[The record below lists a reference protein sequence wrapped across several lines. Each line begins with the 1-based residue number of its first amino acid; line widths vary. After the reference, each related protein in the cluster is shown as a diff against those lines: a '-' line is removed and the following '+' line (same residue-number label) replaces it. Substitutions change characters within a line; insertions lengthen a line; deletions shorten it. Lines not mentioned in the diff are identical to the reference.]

1 MNSLIEIKNGK
12 PYISIDGALH
22 YPLAYTTYFEEC
34 GEFSD
39 FIKAGY
45 KMFFI
50 NVSFTKLPISNISG
64 FSPFRTGVFEGDE
77 PDYREFDEIVGE
89 ILAQCPDALI
99 FPRINVAMPRK
110 WIENNLDECV
120 STPSGMREALWSEK
134 YLHDGAELLAN
145 LVSHIRSAA
154 YSNRIA
160 GYQICGGTTQEWMHH
175 DMAGSFSE
183 TGIKKFHL
191 WMKKNYNADTV
202 SEITREDLF
211 KLGYNETVSRYGEFC
226 CETAAKAVEHF
237 CKALKKL
244 INNEQIVGA
253 FYGYNAFV
261 NDPLLGLAGL
271 RHIIDSPYIDFFSSP
286 CCYDCTRAFGVD
298 WGDMIAE
305 SSLKLHNKLYFV
317 ECDIRTHLTKRMQES
332 RPGSFSD
339 NYFALKDDK
348 GNKTVWCGPDTL
360 SLSLSAVR
368 KAFAHQ
374 LSRFSGIWWF
384 DMWGGWYHHEE
395 IMLELRK
402 MKNIADESKTKSNS
416 YPSAQTVVFIDER
429 AYYNNPRCTDVAC
442 SVNNIRVAMGN
453 TGIPFDLCMTEDA
466 EKVIDRY
473 KVAIFTTPL
482 PSESGRKAML
492 LCEKHNTPYF
502 FPEGDKI
509 YVSTQELREYLVSNG
524 VHCYN
529 GDNNVIYCG
538 GGYIGIHTSHDG
550 EVEIKL
556 PEKYKLKSILGTTPW
571 EQETD
576 VISLYMEKYDTAL
589 FELI

>member
-1 MNSLIEIKNGK
+1 MKSTVEFKTGK

-50 NVSFTKLPISNISG
+50 NVSFSKLPINNVSG

-77 PDYREFDEIVGE
+77 PDYREFDDVVSEI
-89 ILAQCPDALI
+89 ISQCPDALI
-99 FPRINVAMPRK
+99 FPRINVAMPEK
-110 WIENNLDECV
+110 WIEENPDECV
-120 STPSGMREALWSEK
+120 STQSGRREALWSEK
-134 YLHDGAELLAN
+134 YFHDGAELLTT
-145 LVSHIRSAA
+145 LVSHIRSAD

-160 GYQICGGTTQEWMHH
+160 GYQICGGTTQEWMHQ
-175 DMAGSFSE
+175 DMAGSFSKK
-183 TGIKKFHL
+183 GIEKFRL
-191 WMKKNYNADTV
+191 WMKEKYNIDSV
-202 SEITREDLF
+202 PEITKEDLF
-211 KLGYNETVSRYGEFC
+211 KSGYNETVSRYGEFC
-226 CETAAKAVEHF
+226 CQTAANAVEHF
-237 CKALKKL
+237 CKTMKTLV
-244 INNEQIVGA
+244 NNEQVVGA

-286 CCYDCTRAFGVD
+286 CCYDCTRELGVD

-317 ECDIRTHLTKRMQES
+317 ECDIRTHLTRQMQES
-332 RPGSFSD
+332 RPGTFSG
-339 NYFALKDDK
+339 NYFALKDHK

-360 SLSLSAVR
+360 EESISAVR

-374 LSRFSGIWWF
+374 LTRFSGIWWF
-384 DMWGGWYHHEE
+384 DMWGGWYHDEE
-395 IMLELRK
+395 IMLEMSK
-402 MKNIADESKTKSNS
+402 MRNIAESSKEKIGL
-416 YPSAQTVVFIDER
+416 YPTAQTVVFIDER
-429 AYYNNPRCTDVAC
+429 AYFNNPRCSDVSC

-466 EKVIDRY
+466 QKVIDKY

-482 PSESGRKAML
+482 PSDSGKEAMS
-492 LCEKHNTPYF
+492 LCENYNIPYL
-502 FPEGDKI
+502 FPEDEKI
-509 YVSTQELREYLVSNG
+509 FISTPELREFLVSKG

-529 GDNNVIYCG
+529 SDNNVVYCG
-538 GGYIGIHTSHDG
+538 GGYIGIHTAHEG
-550 EVEIKL
+550 EIEIRL
-556 PEKYKLKSILGTTPW
+556 PEKYKVRSLLGAKLE

-576 VISLYMEKYDTAL
+576 VVSLCMNKHDTAL

>member
-1 MNSLIEIKNGK
+1 MNSSIEFKNGK
-12 PYISIDGALH
+12 PYISIEGSLH

-39 FIKAGY
+39 FMKAGY

-50 NVSFTKLPISNISG
+50 NVSFTEQAINNVSS
-64 FSPFRTGVFEGDE
+64 FSPFRTGVFEGNE
-77 PDYREFDEIVGE
+77 PDYREFDTVVGAL
-89 ILAQCPDALI
+89 LAQCPDAFI

-110 WIENNLDECV
+110 WIENNLAECV

-134 YLHDGAELLAN
+134 YLHDGAELLST
-145 LVSHIRSAA
+145 LVSHIRSAD
-154 YSNRIA
+154 YGQSIA
-160 GYQICGGTTQEWMHH
+160 GYQVCGGTTQEWMHH

-183 TGIKKFHL
+183 KGVEKFHL
-191 WMKKNYNADTV
+191 WMKEKYNADTV
-202 SEITREDLF
+202 PEIRKEDLF
-211 KLGYNETVSRYGEFC
+211 KAGYNETVSRYSEFC
-226 CETAAKAVEHF
+226 CETAANAVEHF

-244 INNEQIVGA
+244 INNEQVVGA

-286 CCYDCTRAFGVD
+286 CCYDCTRELGVD

-317 ECDIRTHLTKRMQES
+317 ECDIRTYLTRRVDES
-332 RPGSFSD
+332 RPGSFLG
-339 NYFALKDDK
+339 NYFALRNDK

-360 SLSLSAVR
+360 EESISAIR

-374 LSRFSGIWWF
+374 LTKASGIWWF
-384 DMWGGWYHHEE
+384 DMWGGWYHHKE
-395 IMLELRK
+395 IMHEMSK
-402 MKNIADESKTKSNS
+402 MRNIAQGSKDKSIS
-416 YPSAQTVVFIDER
+416 YPSVQVVVFIDEK
-429 AYYNNPRCTDVAC
+429 AYFNNPRCSDVSC

-466 EKVIDRY
+466 SKVIDKY

-482 PSESGRKAML
+482 PSESGKNAME
-492 LCEKHNTPYF
+492 LCKSYNIPYL

-509 YVSTQELREYLVSNG
+509 FISTPELRNFLVSKG

-529 GDNNVIYCG
+529 DGNNVVYCG
-538 GGYIGIHTSHDG
+538 GGYIGVHTSCAG
-550 EVEIKL
+550 ELSIKL
-556 PEKYKLKSILGTTPW
+556 PQKYKVRSLLGIKIE

-576 VISLYMEKYDTAL
+576 VISLCMNKHDTAL

>member
-1 MNSLIEIKNGK
+1 MNSSVEFKNGK
-12 PYISIDGALH
+12 PYISIDGALL
-22 YPLAYTTYFEEC
+22 YPLAYTTYFEEL

-39 FIKAGY
+39 FVKTGY

-50 NVSFTKLPISNISG
+50 NVSFTGLPINNVSG
-64 FSPFRTGVFEGDE
+64 FSPFLTGVFEE
-77 PDYREFDEIVGE
+77 NEADYREFDGVVNN
-89 ILAQCPDALI
+89 ILAECPDALI

-110 WIENNLDECV
+110 WIAENPDECV
-120 STPSGMREALWSEK
+120 PTPSGMREALWSEK
-134 YLHDGAELLAN
+134 YFHDGAEFLAV
-145 LVSHIRSAA
+145 LISHIRSSD

-183 TGIKKFHL
+183 KGLEKFRL
-191 WMKKNYNADTV
+191 WMKKNYNREDIP
-202 SEITREDLF
+202 EITKEDLF
-211 KLGYNETVSRYGEFC
+211 KAGYNETVSRYGEFC
-226 CETAAKAVEHF
+226 CETAANAVEYF
-237 CKALKKL
+237 CKATKAL
-244 INNEQIVGA
+244 INNEQVVGA

-286 CCYDCTRAFGVD
+286 CCYDCTRELGVD

-317 ECDIRTHLTKRMQES
+317 ECDIRTHLTRKMQES
-332 RPGSFSD
+332 RPGTFSG
-339 NYFALKDDK
+339 NYFALRNDK

-360 SLSLSAVR
+360 ELSVSAVR

-384 DMWGGWYHHEE
+384 DMWGGWYHHDE
-395 IMLELRK
+395 IMFEMSR
-402 MKNIADESKTKSNS
+402 MGDIAESSKNKTNS
-416 YPSAQTVVFIDER
+416 YPSAQTVVFVDER

-466 EKVIDRY
+466 EKVIDEY

-482 PSESGRKAML
+482 PSESGKKAME
-492 LCEKHNTPYF
+492 LCEKHNIPYL
-502 FPEGDKI
+502 FPEDDKI
-509 YVSTQELREYLVSNG
+509 YISTPELREFLVSNG

-538 GGYIGIHTSHDG
+538 GGYIGIHTSEEGD
-550 EVEIKL
+550 VEIKL
-556 PEKYKLKSILGTTPW
+556 PKKYKVKSLFGTSLE

-576 VISLYMEKYDTAL
+576 VISLYMNKHETAL

>member
-1 MNSLIEIKNGK
+1 MNSLIEFKNGK

-50 NVSFTKLPISNISG
+50 NISFTKLPINNVSG

-77 PDYREFDEIVGE
+77 PDYNEFDGVVRS
-89 ILAQCPDALI
+89 ILAECPDALI
-99 FPRINVAMPRK
+99 LPRVNVAMPQK
-110 WIENNLDECV
+110 WIENNLSECV
-120 STPSGMREALWSEK
+120 LTPSGMREALWSEK
-134 YLHDGAELLAN
+134 YLRDGEEFLNVLI
-145 LVSHIRSAA
+145 SHIRSAN
-154 YSNRIA
+154 YSDRIA

-183 TGIKKFHL
+183 KAVERFRI
-191 WMKKNYNADTV
+191 WMKNKYNVDAIP
-202 SEITREDLF
+202 EITKEDLF
-211 KLGYNETVSRYGEFC
+211 KSGYNETVSRYGDFC
-226 CETAAKAVEHF
+226 CETAANAVEHF
-237 CKALKKL
+237 CKCLKKL
-244 INNEQIVGA
+244 VNNEQIVGA
-253 FYGYNAFV
+253 FYGYNAYV

-286 CCYDCTRAFGVD
+286 CCYDCTRELGVD

-305 SSLKLHNKLYFV
+305 KSLKIHNKLYFV
-317 ECDIRTHLTKRMQES
+317 ECDIRTHLTKLMQES
-332 RPGSFSD
+332 RPGTFNG
-339 NYFALKDDK
+339 NYFALKNAD

-360 SLSLSAVR
+360 ELSISAIR

-374 LSRFSGIWWF
+374 LTRFSGIWWF
-384 DMWGGWYHHEE
+384 DMWGGWYHHDE
-395 IMLELRK
+395 IMLEMSK
-402 MKNIADESKTKSNS
+402 MRAIAENSMYKNKA
-416 YPSAQTVVFIDER
+416 YLSAETVVFIDEK
-429 AYYNNPRCTDVAC
+429 AYYNNPRCSDIAC

-453 TGIPFDLCMTEDA
+453 TGIPFDLCMVEDA
-466 EKVIDRY
+466 EKVIGKY

-482 PSESGRKAML
+482 PSDSGKKAMEF
-492 LCEKHNTPYF
+492 CKISNIPYF

-509 YVSTQELREYLVSNG
+509 YISTSELREYLVEKG

-529 GDNNVIYCG
+529 SDNNVVYCG
-538 GGYIGIHTSHDG
+538 GGYIGVHSSHEGDIA
-550 EVEIKL
+550 IKL
-556 PEKYKLKSILGTTPW
+556 PQKYRIRALLVAHFEETESDLISI
-571 EQETD
+571 
-576 VISLYMEKYDTAL
+576 YMNKHDTAL

>member
-1 MNSLIEIKNGK
+1 MNSLIEFKNGK

-34 GEFSD
+34 AEFSD

-50 NVSFTKLPISNISG
+50 NVSFTKLPINNVSG

-77 PDYREFDEIVGE
+77 PDYREFDGVVCEIFAE
-89 ILAQCPDALI
+89 CPAALI
-99 FPRINVAMPRK
+99 FPRINVAMPEE
-110 WIENNLDECV
+110 WIENNLTECV

-134 YLHDGAELLAN
+134 YLRDGAEFLAA
-145 LVSHIRSAA
+145 LVSHIRCAP

-183 TGIKKFHL
+183 TGLQKFHL
-191 WMKKNYNADTV
+191 WMKNKYNEAYV
-202 SEITREDLF
+202 PEITREDLF
-211 KLGYNETVSRYGEFC
+211 KPGYNETVSRYGEFC
-226 CETAAKAVEHF
+226 CETASKAVEHF
-237 CKALKKL
+237 CKTLKQL

-261 NDPLLGLAGL
+261 NDPLLGLSGL

-286 CCYDCTRAFGVD
+286 CCYDCTRELGVD

-305 SSLKLHNKLYFV
+305 KSLKLHNKLYFV
-317 ECDIRTHLTKRMQES
+317 ECDIRTYLTRRMQES

-368 KAFAHQ
+368 KAFSHQ
-374 LSRFSGIWWF
+374 LTKFSGIWWF
-384 DMWGGWYHHEE
+384 DMWGGWYHDEE
-395 IMLELRK
+395 IMLELSK
-402 MKNIADESKTKSNS
+402 MKNIAEESKTKTSS
-416 YPSAQTVVFIDER
+416 YPSAQTVVFIDEK
-429 AYYNNPRCTDVAC
+429 AYFNNPRYSDISC

-466 EKVIDRY
+466 PKVIDKY

-482 PSESGRKAML
+482 PSESGKKAMT
-492 LCEKHNTPYF
+492 LCENHNVPYL

-509 YVSTQELREYLVSNG
+509 FISTQKLREFLVSKG

-529 GDNNVIYCG
+529 PDNNVVYCG
-538 GGYIGIHTSHDG
+538 GGYIGIHTSREG

-556 PEKYKLKSILGTTPW
+556 PEKYKVRSVLGVKLE

-576 VISLYMEKYDTAL
+576 VISLYMEKHDTAL

>member
-1 MNSLIEIKNGK
+1 MNSSVEFKNGK
-12 PYISIDGALH
+12 PYISIEGALH

-50 NVSFTKLPISNISG
+50 NVSFTGLPINNISG
-64 FSPFRTGVFEGDE
+64 FSPFLTGVFEE
-77 PDYREFDEIVGE
+77 NEADYREFDGVVNN
-89 ILAQCPDALI
+89 ILAECPDALI

-110 WIENNLDECV
+110 WIAENPVECV

-134 YLHDGAELLAN
+134 YLHDGAELLAI
-145 LVSHIRSAA
+145 LISHIRSSD
-154 YSNRIA
+154 YNNRIA

-183 TGIKKFHL
+183 KGLKKFRL
-191 WMKKNYNADTV
+191 WMKKNYNREDIP
-202 SEITREDLF
+202 EITKEDLF
-211 KLGYNETVSRYGEFC
+211 KEGYNETISRYGEFC
-226 CETAAKAVEHF
+226 CETAANAVEYF
-237 CKALKKL
+237 CKAMKAL
-244 INNEQIVGA
+244 INNEQVVGA

-286 CCYDCTRAFGVD
+286 CCYDCTRELGVD

-317 ECDIRTHLTKRMQES
+317 ECDIRTHLTRKMQES
-332 RPGSFSD
+332 RPGTFSG
-339 NYFALKDDK
+339 NYFALRNDK

-360 SLSLSAVR
+360 ELSVSAVR

-374 LSRFSGIWWF
+374 LSRSSGIWWF
-384 DMWGGWYHHEE
+384 DMWGGWYHHDE
-395 IMLELRK
+395 IMFEMSK
-402 MKNIADESKTKSNS
+402 MKAIAESSKNKTNS
-416 YPSAQTVVFIDER
+416 YPSAQTVVFVDER

-466 EKVIDRY
+466 EKVIDEY

-482 PSESGRKAML
+482 PSENGKKAME
-492 LCEKHNTPYF
+492 LCEKHNIPYL
-502 FPEGDKI
+502 FPEDDKI
-509 YVSTQELREYLVSNG
+509 YISTPELREFLVSNG

-538 GGYIGIHTSHDG
+538 GGYIGIHTSEEGD
-550 EVEIKL
+550 VEIKL
-556 PEKYKLKSILGTTPW
+556 PKKYKVKSLFGTSLE

-576 VISLYMEKYDTAL
+576 VISLYMNKHETAL

>member
-1 MNSLIEIKNGK
+1 MNSSVELRNGK
-12 PYISIDGALH
+12 PYISIDGALY

-50 NVSFTKLPISNISG
+50 NVSFTKLAINNVSG
-64 FSPFRTGVFEGDE
+64 FSPFRTGVFEGGA
-77 PDYREFDEIVGE
+77 PDYREFDGVVNKV
-89 ILAQCPDALI
+89 LAECPDAFI
-99 FPRINVAMPRK
+99 FPRINVAMPQK
-110 WIENNLDECV
+110 WIDENPDECV

-134 YLHDGAELLAN
+134 YFHDAKVLLAV
-145 LVSHIRSAA
+145 LIAHIRSAD

-183 TGIKKFHL
+183 KGFGKFCL
-191 WMKKNYNADTV
+191 WMKEKYNTDAV
-202 SEITREDLF
+202 PEIAKDDLF
-211 KLGYNETVSRYGEFC
+211 KAGYNETVSRYGEFC
-226 CETAAKAVEHF
+226 CEAAANAVEYF
-237 CKALKKL
+237 CKATKELT
-244 INNEQIVGA
+244 NNEQVVGA

-286 CCYDCTRAFGVD
+286 CCYDCTRELGVD

-305 SSLKLHNKLYFV
+305 SSLRLHNKLYFV
-317 ECDIRTHLTKRMQES
+317 ECDIRTHLTREMQES
-332 RPGSFSD
+332 RPGSFEG
-339 NYFALKDDK
+339 NYFALRNEMGK
-348 GNKTVWCGPDTL
+348 KTVWCGPDTL
-360 SLSLSAVR
+360 EGSVSAIR

-384 DMWGGWYHHEE
+384 DMWGGWYHNEE
-395 IMLELRK
+395 IMLEMSR
-402 MKNIADESKTKSNS
+402 MREIAESSRDKTKS
-416 YPSAQTVVFIDER
+416 YPSAETVVFIDER

-466 EKVIDRY
+466 VKVVDKY

-482 PSESGRKAML
+482 PSKSGKEAMS
-492 LCEKHNTPYF
+492 LCEKYNIPHL
-502 FPEGDKI
+502 FPDGDKI
-509 YVSTQELREYLVSNG
+509 YISTPELREFLVSKG

-529 GDNNVIYCG
+529 EDDNVIYCG
-538 GGYIGIHTSHDG
+538 GGYIGIHTAYEG

-556 PEKYKLKSILGTTPW
+556 PEKYKVKAILGANSE

-576 VISLYMEKYDTAL
+576 VISLYMNKHETAL
-589 FELI
+589 FEFV